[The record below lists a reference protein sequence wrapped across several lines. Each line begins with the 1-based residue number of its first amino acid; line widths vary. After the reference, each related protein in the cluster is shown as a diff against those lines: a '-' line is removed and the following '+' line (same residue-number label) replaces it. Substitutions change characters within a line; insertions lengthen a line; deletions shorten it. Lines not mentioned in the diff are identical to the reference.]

1 MELGLKIQFAAEKL
15 FNRFGV
21 RSVSMDDVSKE
32 INISKKTLYKCF
44 RDKNELIST
53 TVNIHIDRMETAIY
67 EIKLCQSHAIK
78 QLNDITKFAIEQ
90 SKSINPNMMF
100 DLQKY
105 HPEIYQVLVVR
116 RESHSLVRIHENIE
130 LGRLQGFYR
139 DDFDEKIIAKAFSK
153 LTFTTFDSF
162 DESLSIE
169 DAKYTISEIMKYH
182 IHGIAT
188 ELGKEELE
196 KINWN

>member
-1 MELGLKIQFAAEKL
+1 MELGLKIQYAAEKL

-53 TVNIHIDRMETAIY
+53 TVNVHIDRMEAAIQ
-67 EIKLCQSHAIK
+67 EIKHTQSHAIK

-90 SKSINPNMMF
+90 SRSMNPNMIF
-100 DLQKY
+100 DLKKY
-105 HPEIYQVLVVR
+105 HPEIYQILAER
-116 RESHSLVRIHENIE
+116 RESHSLVRITENIE
-130 LGRLQGFYR
+130 LGRSQGFYR
-139 DDFDEKIIAKAFSK
+139 NDFDEKIIAKAFSK

-162 DESLSIE
+162 DETSSIE
-169 DAKYTISEIMKYH
+169 FAKHSISEIMKYH
-182 IHGIAT
+182 IRGIAT
-188 ELGKEELE
+188 ELGKDELE